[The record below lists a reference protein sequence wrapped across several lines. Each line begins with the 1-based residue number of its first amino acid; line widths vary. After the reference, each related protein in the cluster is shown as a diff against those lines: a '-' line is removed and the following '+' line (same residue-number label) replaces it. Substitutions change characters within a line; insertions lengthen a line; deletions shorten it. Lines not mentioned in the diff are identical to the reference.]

1 MSKKRKT
8 KNYFKYQLKTLGPD
22 FHQIR
27 REKGLTLQQ
36 AEKVTKIP
44 ALMIDRFE
52 IGIDY
57 VPMSTVARLC
67 RGYGKKLLI
76 QVVD

>member
-1 MSKKRKT
+1 MSKEKS

-27 REKGLTLQQ
+27 VEKRLTLQQ
-36 AEKVTKIP
+36 AEQITKIP

-52 IGIDY
+52 IGLDY
-57 VPMSTVARLC
+57 VPMSTIARLC
-67 RGYGKKLLI
+67 RGYRKKLLI
-76 QVVD
+76 KVVD